1 MCILIERLGNPSY
14 CALRLRDCTPT
25 LTTIHFSC
33 DILMTWSPEFDTHTF
48 LLGVIYAVISSALLL
63 SWWSSFYTLPPN
75 SCQHCSSHT
84 LWGNGIFICDVLGS
98 VWGGSEEKKMKMKT
112 EDARKKLQDWRY
124 VGWLGWAGSIEQRS
138 CSLSNVVVHEFWPWL
153 QCTPNWLGSHSCWW
167 RHYVVLVK
175 LLMQHWFPLVAS
187 CLGSRRLVW
196 PVYLPCQPTV
206 CNKAALE
213 GCGNWNPY
221 CCLKVGQDDWER
233 YFGVW
238 TT

>member
-1 MCILIERLGNPSY
+1 MCNLIGQLGNPSY
-14 CALRLRDCTPT
+14 RVLWRRDRTPT
-25 LTTIHFSC
+25 LTTIHFSS
-33 DILMTWSPEFDTHTF
+33 DILMTWSPECDTHTYLF
-48 LLGVIYAVISSALLL
+48 VGCYLHLSILSTSPLLLIILSTHFPPVLVSTVAVII
-63 SWWSSFYTLPPN
+63 FG
-75 SCQHCSSHT
+75 
-84 LWGNGIFICDVLGS
+84 GNGIFICEFLGS

-124 VGWLGWAGSIEQRS
+124 VGWLGWAGSIERRS
-138 CSLSNVVVHEFWPWL
+138 CLLSSVVVHEFWPWL

-167 RHYVVLVK
+167 RHYVVMVK

-206 CNKAALE
+206 CSKAALE

-221 CCLKVGQDDWER
+221 CCLKK
-233 YFGVW
+233 
-238 TT
+238 